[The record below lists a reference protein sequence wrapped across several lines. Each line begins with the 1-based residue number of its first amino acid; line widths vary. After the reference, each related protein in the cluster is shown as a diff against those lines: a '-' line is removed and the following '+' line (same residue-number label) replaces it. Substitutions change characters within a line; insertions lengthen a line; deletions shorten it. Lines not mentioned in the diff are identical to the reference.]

1 MKISKENKILKTGSW
16 IISRIVI
23 IYLLIYGL
31 SLLFI
36 NHHDAFDLA
45 RLKTLNRLMPDDF
58 SCLVDATDCEQSD
71 FKHIIYYYKKIT
83 EYIPHVSESYDILGY
98 CYYHIGE
105 IDRSIDSYKKASKR
119 NPYLFW
125 PYYNLGVIYYE
136 EGRYEEAIHVLKR
149 AVNVNPSATMKYMSE
164 SKIYQQLIRATQ
176 DSNIIGMEALR
187 SAYKDSYVM
196 LVLSYYRLENYKTM
210 LNITQLAL
218 QNRLNDTGEFSY
230 YQGLAAYYLHYYDEA
245 IIFFRESLSRN
256 GKIIDT
262 YKYLALTL
270 KELGIESA
278 ADELFQMVIILERSG
293 LGQRLDKEFQLRIF

>member
-1 MKISKENKILKTGSW
+1 MEISKENKILKAGSW

-119 NPYLFW
+119 NSYLFW

-149 AVNVNPSATMKYMSE
+149 AVNVNPSATMKYMGE
-164 SKIYQQLIRATQ
+164 SKIYQQLIRLTQ
-176 DSNIIGMEALR
+176 DSNVISMESLKP
-187 SAYKDSYVM
+187 SYKDSYIM
-196 LVLSYYRLENYKTM
+196 LILSYYRLENYTAI

-218 QNRLNDTGEFSY
+218 QNRLNDTGDFSY
-230 YQGLAAYYLHYYDEA
+230 YQGLAAYNLGQYDKA
-245 IIFFRESLSRN
+245 ILFFKDNIMKN
-256 GKIIDT
+256 GKVADAYQYIAMSLN
-262 YKYLALTL
+262 K
-270 KELGIESA
+270 LGARKQA
-278 ADELFQMVIILERSG
+278 ADFQKRAVILKRTGFNQSLEEG
-293 LGQRLDKEFQLRIF
+293 TNLRIF